1 MAATYTEF
9 ESIRS
14 TTTTQA
20 DATTGPVHIGS
31 LLPQVLA
38 RYGIVLPR
46 DQSAVTSARL
56 RRRMRHSHTHQA
68 PAISPR
74 PNSPLQ
80 DRPRRAPTSHVAL
93 DRATV
98 VDLPRAVI
106 AFLRGWL
113 NRPSSEI
120 PPQVTETSVLAFR

>member
-80 DRPRRAPTSHVAL
+80 DRPAPRPLPATSPLIGLRSSTSPVQL
-93 DRATV
+93 S
-98 VDLPRAVI
+98 LFSAV
-106 AFLRGWL
+106 G
-113 NRPSSEI
+113 
-120 PPQVTETSVLAFR
+120 